1 MRAKLNKLG
10 KMIRNFIIFIALI
23 ILTFKILFKDQD
35 VNSIFVEVSKV
46 NKIYI
51 LVSVLA
57 MSIYVLCETSN
68 VTRILNSLNEK
79 SSFLKNIEY
88 VLIGFFFSGITPAAT
103 GGQPMQIYFMH
114 KENISVAKSSLALL
128 MQLTSMQFATITL
141 ALIGVIFN
149 YKYMNKALKIFFVI
163 GILLNACALALLLLS
178 IYSKALLNK
187 IIDFIIKVMEKL
199 RIKNVDKKEE
209 KLRDEIKKYQ
219 DGCKYI
225 KTHKS
230 VMVKT
235 VVTAFIQYISLYS
248 ITYWV
253 YRSFGL
259 NEKNIVQIIFTQAVL
274 YGSVSGIPSPGAV
287 GVTEG
292 GFIEI
297 FKTIIPENFIKS
309 DVILNRG
316 VNFYLLMVIGGIIT
330 IINTLKEKKEKK
342 EIKQIEE

>member
-199 RIKNVDKKEE
+199 R
-209 KLRDEIKKYQ
+209 DEIKKYQ

-309 DVILNRG
+309 AVILNRG